1 LGDGLVKI
9 GSGSVFVFSNEGRDW
24 YYEWSVSLSVEV
36 NDMRRWRATI
46 IGLIA
51 IVCVFALAYYWQRS
65 LAKRIVL
72 LPQNSVTVC
81 DADAVAISPDGRR
94 IAVTCARDAVYA
106 YQFPELK
113 PLARLRAKDGRA
125 FQAAF
130 APHKNL
136 LAVAEWAGGV
146 TLWDT
151 TTWKKVTELQAPG
164 RTNAVRFSPDGTWLA
179 ASVGADGWCVVAW
192 KKTDRYREVYRFM
205 AQGGS
210 MFGPGFACVDFVDSE
225 TLAAGGLDG
234 CVYIWDLRNGRLLHR
249 LCGHAQP
256 VWRIAVVPAK
266 GLIASAS
273 LDNTVILWDWQ
284 HGRHVAA
291 SLGGVVASCPVK
303 GLFAASSGRPPIV
316 LQLLETQGFRIVF
329 STQVNDQNILDM
341 AFSPDGEYLVTVGN
355 RQTVRV
361 WRLRSP

>member
-1 LGDGLVKI
+1 LADGLVKI
-9 GSGSVFVFSNEGRDW
+9 GSGSVFVFSNEDKQW
-24 YYEWSVSLSVEV
+24 YNRWFVSLSLEV
-36 NDMRRWRATI
+36 NDMRRWKATI

-65 LAKRIVL
+65 LANRIAL
-72 LPQNSVTVC
+72 LPQNSVNVC
-81 DADAVAISPDGRR
+81 DADAVAFSPDGKR
-94 IAVTCARDAVYA
+94 IAVTCSQNDVHV

-113 PLARLRAKDGRA
+113 PLAQLKAKDGRA

-151 TTWKKVTELQAPG
+151 TTWKKVTELQARG
-164 RTNAVRFSPDGTWLA
+164 RTNAVRFSPDGSWLA
-179 ASVGADGWCVVAW
+179 ASEGADAWCVVVW
-192 KKTDRYREVYRFM
+192 KTDPYRETYRFK
-205 AQGGS
+205 AQGSS
-210 MFGPGFACVDFVDSE
+210 MFGPGFGCVEFVDNQ
-225 TLAAGGLDG
+225 TLAAGRLDG

-273 LDNTVILWDWQ
+273 LDNTVMLWDWQ
-284 HGRHVAA
+284 HGWHVAA

-303 GLFAASSGRPPIV
+303 GLFAASSGTPPIV

>member
-1 LGDGLVKI
+1 
-9 GSGSVFVFSNEGRDW
+9 
-24 YYEWSVSLSVEV
+24 VSLSVEV

-46 IGLIA
+46 IGFIA
-51 IVCVFALAYYWQRS
+51 IVCVFALAYHWQRS

-81 DADAVAISPDGRR
+81 DADAVAISSDGKR

-106 YQFPELK
+106 FQFPELK

-151 TTWKKVTELQAPG
+151 TTWKKVTELQARG
-164 RTNAVRFSPDGTWLA
+164 RTNAVRFSPDGSWLA
-179 ASVGADGWCVVAW
+179 ASVGADGWCVMVW
-192 KKTDRYREVYRFM
+192 KTDPYQETYRFR
-205 AQGGS
+205 AQGSS
-210 MFGPGFACVDFVDSE
+210 MFGSGFGSVEFVDNQ

-234 CVYIWDLRNGRLLHR
+234 CVYIWELRSGRLLHR

-256 VWRIAVVPAK
+256 IWRIAVVPAK

-273 LDNTVILWDWQ
+273 LDNTIVVWDWQ
-284 HGRHVAA
+284 HGRQVAA
-291 SLGGVVASCPVK
+291 TKGGVVASCPAK
-303 GLFAASSGRPPIV
+303 GLLAASSGTPPIV